1 MQKIILDTNVIVSA
15 LISKSHPYQ
24 ILYNYVFAR
33 KVILCISD
41 EIIEE
46 YIEVLNRDKFKKNLN
61 FKNNAEVVLNKLIEI
76 SVSYTPTEKLLII
89 SDLKDNKFLELA
101 KESNAGFL
109 ITGNHKDFDFELF
122 ENTKVVSS
130 GLYVEKYK
138 PE

>member
-15 LISKSHPYQ
+15 LISKSYPYR

-33 KVILCISD
+33 KVVLCISD

-46 YIEVLNRDKFKKNLN
+46 YIEVLNRAKFEKFLN

-76 SVSYTPTEKLLII
+76 SVSYTPTEKILII
-89 SDLKDNKFLELA
+89 SDLTDNKFLELA
-101 KESNAGFL
+101 KESNSEFL
-109 ITGNHKDFDFELF
+109 ITGNHKDFDFEVF
-122 ENTKVVSS
+122 ENTKIVSP
-130 GLYVEKYK
+130 GLYIEKYR

>member
-1 MQKIILDTNVIVSA
+1 MQKVILDTNVIVSA
-15 LISKSHPYQ
+15 LISKSYPYQ

-33 KVILCISD
+33 KVVLCISE

-46 YIEVLNRDKFKKNLN
+46 YIEVLNRDKFEKFLN

-76 SVSYTPTEKLLII
+76 STTYCPTEKLIII
-89 SDLKDNKFLELA
+89 SDLADNKFLELA
-101 KESNAGFL
+101 KESNSDFL

-122 ENTKVVSS
+122 ENSKIVSPR
-130 GLYVEKYK
+130 LYIEKHL